1 MVRNTLFFM
10 KMTQKCTKEYV
21 DNVNNMAVG
30 CIQIKIKINFVIVAD
45 KNIVSTDIS

>member
-1 MVRNTLFFM
+1 MRDDNIFDIIWLVSSGKKYTDFK

-30 CIQIKIKINFVIVAD
+30 GTN
-45 KNIVSTDIS
+45 